1 MDPSKTK
8 SYERLAKAGF
18 LNSPPTVA
26 NTAGQF
32 EKQAASK
39 PMIDC
44 RPVNAVCN
52 PGGSCL

>member
-1 MDPSKTK
+1 MDPSKSK

-18 LNSPPTVA
+18 LNSPQTVT